1 MTHYAQ
7 TLHHIAGTA
16 FPLLWAIYDVLVI
29 VRVEIFGEVSGGQP
43 LFLPQIAAGM
53 AYLGTG

>member
-7 TLHHIAGTA
+7 TLHPLAGTA

-29 VRVEIFGEVSGGQP
+29 VRVDSLGEVNGGQP
-43 LFLPQIAAGM
+43 LFLSQIAAGM